1 MFTQKLINRSVRK
14 LTKVGGNTLSV
25 TLPRDLV
32 SELKWK
38 DKQKVVVKKKGSTLI
53 IRDWKK

>member
-1 MFTQKLINRSVRK
+1 MSMQKLVKHNIRK

-25 TLPRDLV
+25 TLPRELV
-32 SELKWK
+32 TLLGWQ
-38 DKQKVVVKKKGSTLI
+38 DKQKVVVKKKGSSLI